1 MKGSMKEIF
10 IFQALV
16 FEFGDLLEVWKLT
29 TNAKFQ
35 LEIFK
40 IKTAKPTKYCDTGCE
55 YTMVIFSA
63 SSNCYF
69 LFMQNS

>member
-1 MKGSMKEIF
+1 MKEIF
-10 IFQALV
+10 IFQALL

-29 TNAKFQ
+29 TNAIFQ

-40 IKTAKPTKYCDTGCE
+40 IKTAKNIKYCDTGCE
-55 YTMVIFSA
+55 YTMVIIFSA
-63 SSNCYF
+63 ISNCYF